1 MALPAFSSTRDEM
14 IVQRPIK
21 KERQL
26 TKIIMAIS
34 VFCLLCSCTPAGH
47 EKPPNS
53 NQIVLEV
60 AEVPNGGFVIELDRY
75 DTTDEAIGAV
85 LESHCRLLG
94 LPKLD
99 RNADPEH
106 FEFRL
111 WTNLE
116 GLGDTR
122 LLAVRSDGVEN
133 RGDFFALRT
142 HGGDTKSEKRKLA
155 QPRSGWHNIAFPF
168 TSRLTTPQGLRREP
182 VFEIGRDEPLILLEV
197 VQRGEYRR
205 IFYGQLTKFPD
216 GVKLMETCQFLA
228 VEFGVELD
236 CHFKEPKYFE

>member
-1 MALPAFSSTRDEM
+1 M

-26 TKIIMAIS
+26 NKIIVAIS
-34 VFCLLCSCTPAGH
+34 VFCLFCSCTPAGH

-106 FEFRL
+106 FEFRV

-122 LLAVRSDGVEN
+122 LLSVRSDGVEN
-133 RGDFFALRT
+133 RGDFFVLRT

-205 IFYGQLTKFPD
+205 IFYGQLTKSSD
-216 GVKLMETCQFLA
+216 GVKLMETCEFLSA
-228 VEFGVELD
+228 EFGVELD
-236 CHFKEPKYFE
+236 CRSTRPFFFD

>member
-1 MALPAFSSTRDEM
+1 MDVRKH
-14 IVQRPIK
+14 IIK
-21 KERQL
+21 KRRL
-26 TKIIMAIS
+26 HKTGLVFF
-34 VFCLLCSCTPAGH
+34 VFCSLSSCTPAGH
-47 EKPPNS
+47 EKPPSS

-106 FEFRL
+106 FEFRV

-216 GVKLMETCQFLA
+216 GIRLIETCQFLA